1 MMKSSVYI
9 REAVSFCSLGNR
21 PETIA
26 EKIHDNTPHEFKEFL
41 FGAGV
46 LRREYRSMSQKCVSN
61 NNEFYAVLEQL
72 LSELIQKS
80 KLQPEELSECAL
92 LIGSTSMNVPCS
104 ESFFREKPDQKMLS
118 YIGYGKIGDHLCEL
132 FDIGGEV
139 SFFTTACTSSA
150 NALLYAQRSI
160 ASGRFKRAIVIGF
173 EFYNELTMSGFEVLG
188 LLSSNGCRPFDAN
201 RSGIILGE
209 GCSAILVDSI
219 APEYPTQFVL
229 RGGSSVCD
237 IASPTSHSVDGEII
251 SQAITDALKDA
262 KKSLNDVVL
271 IKAHAT
277 GTENND
283 WAEGNGINLTFN
295 TVPPIIG
302 LKPFL
307 GHTLGGS
314 GAIELSLLWFCM
326 REGFIPRTDGFE
338 SLDERMNISPSLK
351 EQEMYEGVLLLNHF
365 GFGGSGVVLVV
376 ECQQG
381 GMR

>member
-1 MMKSSVYI
+1 MKSSACI
-9 REAVSFCSLGNR
+9 REAVTFCSLGNR
-21 PETIA
+21 PEVII
-26 EKIHDNTPHEFKEFL
+26 ENIHDNPPNDFKEFP
-41 FGAGV
+41 FGDGV
-46 LRREYRSMSQKCVSN
+46 FRREYRGMSQKSVIN

-104 ESFFREKPDQKMLS
+104 ESFFRQKPDQKMLA
-118 YIGYGKIGDHLCEL
+118 YIGYGKIGEHLCNV

-160 ASGRFKRAIVIGF
+160 TSGRFKRAIVIGF
-173 EFYNELTMSGFEVLG
+173 EFYNELTMAGFETLG
-188 LLSSNGCRPFDAN
+188 LLSSNGCHPFDAN
-201 RSGIILGE
+201 RSGIVLGE

-219 APEYPTQFVL
+219 ASEYPIQFVL

-237 IASPTSHSVDGEII
+237 IASPTSHSIDGKVI
-251 SQAITDALKDA
+251 SQAISDALKDA
-262 KKSLNDVVL
+262 EKSYDEVVL

-277 GTENND
+277 GTDNND
-283 WAEGNGINLTFN
+283 WAEGNGINLSFN

-326 REGFIPRTDGFE
+326 RDGFVPRTDGFE
-338 SLDERMNISPSLK
+338 SLDERMNISPIIK
-351 EQEMYEGVLLLNHF
+351 EQKAHAGVLVLNHF

-381 GMR
+381 GMT

>member
-1 MMKSSVYI
+1 MKPSVYI
-9 REAVSFCSLGNR
+9 REAATFCSLGNN
-21 PETIA
+21 PEVIV
-26 EKIHDNTPHEFKEFL
+26 EKIHGNAPNEFKEFS
-41 FGAGV
+41 FGDGV
-46 LRREYRSMSQKCVSN
+46 LRREYRGMSQKYVTDN
-61 NNEFYAVLEQL
+61 AEFYAVLEQL

-92 LIGSTSMNVPCS
+92 LIGSTSINVPCS
-104 ESFFREKPDQKMLS
+104 EAFFRENPDQKILA
-118 YIGYGKIGDHLCEL
+118 YIGYGKIGEQLCNM

-139 SFFTTACTSSA
+139 LFFTTACTSSA
-150 NALLYAQRSI
+150 NALLYAQRAI

-188 LLSSNGCRPFDAN
+188 LLSSNGCHPFDAN
-201 RSGIILGE
+201 RSGIVLGE
-209 GCSAILVDSI
+209 GCSAILVDTI
-219 APEYPTQFVL
+219 ASGYPTQFLL

-237 IASPTSHSVDGEII
+237 IGSPTSHSVDGEIVL
-251 SQAITDALKDA
+251 QAIRDALKDA
-262 KKSLNDVVL
+262 EKSFEDVIL
-271 IKAHAT
+271 IKAHGT
-277 GTENND
+277 GTDNND
-283 WAEGNGINLTFN
+283 WAEGNGINLSFN
-295 TVPPIIG
+295 TLPPIIG

-351 EQEMYEGVLLLNHF
+351 EQEAHEGVLLLNHF

-381 GMR
+381 DMT